1 MKRTLLTL
9 AMVFIMAGIASAN
22 TVFID
27 WSFPQDQM
35 ANITGYNI
43 YMRVEG
49 SDWGNDAVLIAL
61 PDEFHG
67 EITNLPD
74 GQYWFCIS
82 ADYGI
87 YESPRSSE
95 GGIIFDSGE
104 VSFPLSMSVPT
115 ILTIQGQA
123 N

>member
-1 MKRTLLTL
+1 MKRAFLTL

-22 TVFID
+22 TVFLD
-27 WSFPQDQM
+27 WEFPQDQIS
-35 ANITGYNI
+35 NITGYNI

-49 SDWGNDAVLIAL
+49 SDWENDAILVA
-61 PDEFHG
+61 PSDEFHG
-67 EITNLPD
+67 EIAGLPD

-87 YESPRSSE
+87 YESPRSAE
-95 GGIIFDSGE
+95 GGIIFNNGE